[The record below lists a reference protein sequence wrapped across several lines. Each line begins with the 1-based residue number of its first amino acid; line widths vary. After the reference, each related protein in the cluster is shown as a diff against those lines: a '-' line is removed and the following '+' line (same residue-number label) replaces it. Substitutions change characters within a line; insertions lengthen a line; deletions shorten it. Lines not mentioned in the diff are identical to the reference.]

1 MKKGDL
7 VLVSHIFIDFSGGKV
22 LKKFTETY
30 GVVAG
35 ITINTNLVKV
45 FFPTR
50 RGIEEIH
57 TCRIRII
64 G

>member
-7 VLVSHIFIDFSGGKV
+7 VLVSHMFIDFSGGKI

-35 ITINTNLVKV
+35 LSNNTNLVKV

-57 TCRIRII
+57 TCRIKLVL
-64 G
+64 